1 MDYQV
6 LFIDHCS
13 IGLITFSYSQTLS
26 YNSIYSI
33 HSSYYSFVIGLC
45 LGLGVLT
52 IYCVVNGVV
61 VVGVVVVGVDVVVGV
76 VVGGVVVG
84 GVGVVVDAGVGG
96 VVVVEGVVVDA
107 DAVAVA
113 VGAVSQVLLFMLSL
127 SI

>member
-1 MDYQV
+1 MTRSSTFIVPKGEHDV
-6 LFIDHCS
+6 LRYD
-13 IGLITFSYSQTLS
+13 SY
-26 YNSIYSI
+26 IYSI
-33 HSSYYSFVIGLC
+33 IFSFFWC
-45 LGLGVLT
+45 
-52 IYCVVNGVV
+52 
-61 VVGVVVVGVDVVVGV
+61 VVVVGVDVVVGV

-127 SI
+127 LLLLWSLIFA